1 MIFAVGEHGAL
12 ERVQHRDGRRL
23 RVLSHASLLCEAATP
38 RPRHDSTAAA
48 AFLAQRVGKVWSC
61 CLLSGVCLCC
71 RDDKPSA
78 VVICT
83 EDEQHLHS
91 LSRSLH
97 DKVDD
102 RQQAHPVLLSTTL
115 CQRIPPVLRRPEAA
129 SNHSLATV
137 APSGG
142 AGENGAATP
151 VTATTTTH
159 YTIITIITA
168 TTNANATLMP

>member
-1 MIFAVGEHGAL
+1 MLSASTVSSNAL
-12 ERVQHRDGRRL
+12 NTVMGDVFVYCLMRLFCVKPPRRARRRD
-23 RVLSHASLLCEAATP
+23 P
-38 RPRHDSTAAA
+38 PPPAA

-71 RDDKPSA
+71 RDDKSSA

-83 EDEQHLHS
+83 EDEHLRS

-115 CQRIPPVLRRPEAA
+115 CQRKPPVLRRPEAA

-151 VTATTTTH
+151 VTATQRPT
-159 YTIITIITA
+159 TIITIITA
-168 TTNANATLMP
+168 TTNATLMP

>member
-1 MIFAVGEHGAL
+1 MVLIGSRGVFVRHVSSCTCHHCRAAMVA
-12 ERVQHRDGRRL
+12 RVCAARRRD
-23 RVLSHASLLCEAATP
+23 P
-38 RPRHDSTAAA
+38 PPPAA

-71 RDDKPSA
+71 RDGKPSA

-83 EDEQHLHS
+83 EDEHLHS

-115 CQRIPPVLRRPEAA
+115 CQRKPPVVLQRQEAA
-129 SNHSLATV
+129 SHHSLATV

-142 AGENGAATP
+142 AGENGAATRM
-151 VTATTTTH
+151 TATQRPT
-159 YTIITIITA
+159 TIITIITA
-168 TTNANATLMP
+168 TTNATLIP

>member
-1 MIFAVGEHGAL
+1 MVVLFAIG
-12 ERVQHRDGRRL
+12 
-23 RVLSHASLLCEAATP
+23 RVLVLP
-38 RPRHDSTAAA
+38 RR
-48 AFLAQRVGKVWSC
+48 Q
-61 CLLSGVCLCC
+61 
-71 RDDKPSA
+71 
-78 VVICT
+78 VVRRCHLHWG
-83 EDEQHLHS
+83 DEHLHS
-91 LSRSLH
+91 LSRSLR

-115 CQRIPPVLRRPEAA
+115 CQRKPPVLRRLEAA
-129 SNHSLATV
+129 SHHSLATV

-168 TTNANATLMP
+168 TTNATLMP

>member
-1 MIFAVGEHGAL
+1 MLSASTVSSNAFNTVMGDVFVYCL
-12 ERVQHRDGRRL
+12 MRLFCVKPPRRA
-23 RVLSHASLLCEAATP
+23 R
-38 RPRHDSTAAA
+38 RHDSTAAA

-71 RDDKPSA
+71 RDEKSSA

-83 EDEQHLHS
+83 EDGHLRS
-91 LSRSLH
+91 PSRSLR

-115 CQRIPPVLRRPEAA
+115 CQRKPPVVLRRPEAA
-129 SNHSLATV
+129 SHHSLATV

-168 TTNANATLMP
+168 TTNATLMP

>member
-1 MIFAVGEHGAL
+1 MLSASTVSSNAFNTVMGDVFVYCL
-12 ERVQHRDGRRL
+12 MRLFCVKPPRRA
-23 RVLSHASLLCEAATP
+23 R
-38 RPRHDSTAAA
+38 RHDSTAAA

-71 RDDKPSA
+71 RDDKSPA

-83 EDEQHLHS
+83 EDEHLRS

-115 CQRIPPVLRRPEAA
+115 CQRKPPVLRRPEAA
-129 SNHSLATV
+129 SHHSLATV

-142 AGENGAATP
+142 AGENGAATRM
-151 VTATTTTH
+151 TATQRPT
-159 YTIITIITA
+159 TIITIITA
-168 TTNANATLMP
+168 TTNATLIP

>member
-1 MIFAVGEHGAL
+1 MIFAVGEHGVL

-23 RVLSHASLLCEAATP
+23 RVLYCLMRLFCVKPP
-38 RPRHDSTAAA
+38 RRARRHDSTAAA

-71 RDDKPSA
+71 RDEKSSA

-83 EDEQHLHS
+83 EDELLHS
-91 LSRSLH
+91 PSRSLH

-115 CQRIPPVLRRPEAA
+115 CAKEAA
-129 SNHSLATV
+129 RAAAPGSCQSPLARD
-137 APSGG
+137 A
-142 AGENGAATP
+142 
-151 VTATTTTH
+151 
-159 YTIITIITA
+159 
-168 TTNANATLMP
+168 

>member
-1 MIFAVGEHGAL
+1 MLSASTVSSNAFNTVMGDVFVYCL
-12 ERVQHRDGRRL
+12 MRLFCVKPPRRA
-23 RVLSHASLLCEAATP
+23 R
-38 RPRHDSTAAA
+38 RHDSTAAA
-48 AFLAQRVGKVWSC
+48 AFLAQRVDKVWSC

-71 RDDKPSA
+71 RDEKSSA

-83 EDEQHLHS
+83 EDGHLRS
-91 LSRSLH
+91 PSRSLR

-115 CQRIPPVLRRPEAA
+115 CQRKPPVLRRPEAA
-129 SNHSLATV
+129 SHHSLATV

-151 VTATTTTH
+151 VTAATTTH

-168 TTNANATLMP
+168 TTNATLIP

>member
-1 MIFAVGEHGAL
+1 MIFAVGEHGVL

-71 RDDKPSA
+71 RDEKSSA

-83 EDEQHLHS
+83 EDELLHS
-91 LSRSLH
+91 PSRSLH

-115 CQRIPPVLRRPEAA
+115 CQRKPPVVLRRAEAA
-129 SNHSLATV
+129 SHHSLATV

-142 AGENGAATP
+142 AGENGAATRM
-151 VTATTTTH
+151 TATQRPT
-159 YTIITIITA
+159 TIITIITA
-168 TTNANATLMP
+168 TTNATLIP

>member
-1 MIFAVGEHGAL
+1 MILIGQKTVLVRHVSSCTCHHCRATMVA
-12 ERVQHRDGRRL
+12 RVCAARRRD
-23 RVLSHASLLCEAATP
+23 P
-38 RPRHDSTAAA
+38 PPPAA

-71 RDDKPSA
+71 RDEKSSA

-83 EDEQHLHS
+83 EDGHLRS
-91 LSRSLH
+91 PSRSLR

-115 CQRIPPVLRRPEAA
+115 CQRKPPVLRRPEAA
-129 SNHSLATV
+129 SHHSLATV

-151 VTATTTTH
+151 VTATQRPT
-159 YTIITIITA
+159 TIITIITA
-168 TTNANATLMP
+168 TTNATLIP

>member
-1 MIFAVGEHGAL
+1 MILIGSEDSL
-12 ERVQHRDGRRL
+12 RSPRVILYFCHHCRTTMVARVRAARRRD
-23 RVLSHASLLCEAATP
+23 P
-38 RPRHDSTAAA
+38 PPPAA

-71 RDDKPSA
+71 RDDKSSA
-78 VVICT
+78 VVSCT
-83 EDEQHLHS
+83 EDEHLHS

-115 CQRIPPVLRRPEAA
+115 CQRKPPVVLQRPEAA
-129 SNHSLATV
+129 SHHSLATV

-151 VTATTTTH
+151 VTATQRPT
-159 YTIITIITA
+159 TIITIITA
-168 TTNANATLMP
+168 TTNATLIP

>member
-1 MIFAVGEHGAL
+1 MLSASTVSSNAFNTVMGDVFVYCL
-12 ERVQHRDGRRL
+12 MRLFCVKPPRRA
-23 RVLSHASLLCEAATP
+23 R
-38 RPRHDSTAAA
+38 RHDSTAAA

-71 RDDKPSA
+71 RDEKSSA

-83 EDEQHLHS
+83 EDGHCVLPTTRWTTD
-91 LSRSLH
+91 SRLIPCFLARPF
-97 DKVDD
+97 V
-102 RQQAHPVLLSTTL
+102 
-115 CQRIPPVLRRPEAA
+115 QRKPPVLRRPEAA
-129 SNHSLATV
+129 SHHSLATV

-151 VTATTTTH
+151 VTATMTTH

-168 TTNANATLMP
+168 TTNATLMP

>member
-1 MIFAVGEHGAL
+1 MILIGSEDSL
-12 ERVQHRDGRRL
+12 RSPRVIL
-23 RVLSHASLLCEAATP
+23 YLPSLSWYNGCESVC
-38 RPRHDSTAAA
+38 RPPPPPAA

-78 VVICT
+78 VVIST
-83 EDEQHLHS
+83 EDEHLCILS
-91 LSRSLH
+91 LAPYTTRWTTDSRLIPCFLARPF
-97 DKVDD
+97 V
-102 RQQAHPVLLSTTL
+102 
-115 CQRIPPVLRRPEAA
+115 QRKPPVLRRPEAA
-129 SNHSLATV
+129 SHHSLATV

-168 TTNANATLMP
+168 TTNATLMP